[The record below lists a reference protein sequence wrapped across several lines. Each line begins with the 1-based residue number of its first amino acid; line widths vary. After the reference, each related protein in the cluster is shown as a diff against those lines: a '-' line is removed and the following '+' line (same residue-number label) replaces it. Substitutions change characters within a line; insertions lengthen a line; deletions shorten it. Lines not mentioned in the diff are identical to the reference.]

1 MMMLTE
7 SLVMQDRNSNA
18 EEAVYPLQKCRQTD
32 VASLLAHVAQ
42 RDVEALG
49 ELYRVCAPTL
59 LGVAM
64 RVTRKR
70 EWAEDVLQDGF
81 IKIWR
86 FARSYDPDRSSAM
99 TWMATIVKN
108 QALDHL
114 RRLFEN
120 DWPDAVLQRTTD
132 IAHLCATLQQLNP
145 MQRQAIAL
153 AYFRGQSHA
162 EVACTLNV
170 PVGTAKSWIRRA
182 LNLLKVQLEGTTAP
196 TSTADYSS
204 GPKAGDINAVRTDAK
219 ICAQS
224 LDPRGESRGYS
235 VH

>member
-7 SLVMQDRNSNA
+7 SFLMQNRNSNVGD
-18 EEAVYPLQKCRQTD
+18 AVYPPRKCGQAD
-32 VASLLAHVAQ
+32 AASLLAHVAQ

-114 RRLFEN
+114 RRLPSMDELPVDFEADSEFEN

-132 IAHLCATLQQLNP
+132 IAHLCATLQQLFSRAKP
-145 MQRQAIAL
+145 CRSCL
-153 AYFRGQSHA
+153 YTERSCRDS
-162 EVACTLNV
+162 EVV
-170 PVGTAKSWIRRA
+170 DTASTESS
-182 LNLLKVQLEGTTAP
+182 Q
-196 TSTADYSS
+196 STARRHD
-204 GPKAGDINAVRTDAK
+204 D
-219 ICAQS
+219 
-224 LDPRGESRGYS
+224 
-235 VH
+235 